1 MERRSRDRYRVRQK
15 TGVWRLR
22 RVRFWPMQK
31 PMVDRRALPGLV
43 AGLAGLASGV
53 GALVLQVPELAVAA
67 AACSLLAGASAV
79 HQVRSLRGAERDSA
93 GSEALARLLDL
104 PRGGRGQPREL
115 LDPETGLPDTPFFNL
130 ALEGRVAA
138 ARRHLWPVTVLLVEV
153 GLADDCK
160 AGRARSEA
168 VAGFADLLRATLREA
183 DIVCRTGGVRFS
195 ILLDD
200 TGEEGGV
207 WTAERIQVAA
217 SHDISMVRRMA
228 AGVATYP
235 THGLEAGEVLTRA
248 EAALAR
254 ACASPAGRGLGHVEV
269 ALPDFA

>member
-1 MERRSRDRYRVRQK
+1 
-15 TGVWRLR
+15 
-22 RVRFWPMQK
+22 MQM
-31 PMVDRRALPGLV
+31 PMVDRRVLPGLA

-53 GALVLQVPELAVAA
+53 GAFVLDVPELAVVA
-67 AACSLLAGASAV
+67 AACSLLAGATAV
-79 HQVRSLRGAERDSA
+79 HQVRALREAERDAA

-104 PRGGRGQPREL
+104 PRGPRGQTREL

-138 ARRHLWPVTVLLVEV
+138 ARRHLWPVTVLLIEV
-153 GLADDCK
+153 GLSSDCQS
-160 AGRARSEA
+160 GRAHADA
-168 VAGFADLLRATLREA
+168 VVGFADLLRSTLREA
-183 DIVCRTGGVRFS
+183 DIVCRTGPGRFGV
-195 ILLDD
+195 LLDD

-207 WTAERIQVAA
+207 WTAERIQIAA
-217 SHDISMVRRMA
+217 SHDVSKVRRMA

>member
-1 MERRSRDRYRVRQK
+1 
-15 TGVWRLR
+15 
-22 RVRFWPMQK
+22 MQM
-31 PMVDRRALPGLV
+31 PMVDRRALPGLA

-53 GALVLQVPELAVAA
+53 GALVLAVPELALVAGS
-67 AACSLLAGASAV
+67 CSLLAAAWAV
-79 HQVRSLRGAERDSA
+79 HQVRRLVDAERDAA
-93 GSEALARLLDL
+93 GGEALARLLDL
-104 PRGGRGQPREL
+104 PRGPRGQTREL
-115 LDPETGLPDTPFFNL
+115 LDAETGLPDTPFFTL

-153 GLADDCK
+153 GLADECK

-168 VAGFADLLRATLREA
+168 VAGFADLLRSTLREA
-183 DIVCRTGGVRFS
+183 DIVCRTGPVRFG

-217 SHDISMVRRMA
+217 SHDVSRVRRMA
-228 AGVATYP
+228 AGVASYP